1 MSHLKCGAVM
11 IAAVAWSHSASADN
25 WPQWRGPTADGI
37 CGEKNLPVSWSATEN
52 IAWKTPL
59 KGKGE
64 STPIIWGDR
73 IFLTYQT
80 GQNPPSKGPTNGG
93 LDQDPF
99 PNDATLDIHLFVAG
113 FEKSSGK
120 LLWEHEVKTD
130 NVIGTHR
137 KHNMATP
144 SCTTDGERVYAWFG
158 SGQLGCYDFDGKVIW
173 ERDLSQEYGPF
184 VIIWGHGSS
193 PVLYGDGLI
202 LLCDHARTPY
212 ILAVDKKTGKNIWET
227 ERPKGVRSYSTPY
240 FVKVGG
246 KDQMIVNTAGEVQGL
261 DPANGSIIWNA
272 KGILVA
278 PVPSPVASGD
288 LLFTYGGYDSGPIM
302 AIKLGG
308 AGDVTDSNVLWKKQK
323 GGPYVPSL
331 VYDGKY

>member
-1 MSHLKCGAVM
+1 
-11 IAAVAWSHSASADN
+11 
-25 WPQWRGPTADGI
+25 
-37 CGEKNLPVSWSATEN
+37 
-52 IAWKTPL
+52 
-59 KGKGE
+59 
-64 STPIIWGDR
+64 
-73 IFLTYQT
+73 
-80 GQNPPSKGPTNGG
+80 
-93 LDQDPF
+93 PF

-212 ILAVDKKTGKNIWET
+212 ILAVDKKTGKNIWKT

-331 VYDGKY
+331 VYDGKYLYMINDKGVGTCFEGTTGNEIWKERIGGNFSTSPVMADGKLYVTSEEGETVVLEAAPEFKVVSRNVLDEYTLGSIAVSDGKLYMRTDKTLFCIGK